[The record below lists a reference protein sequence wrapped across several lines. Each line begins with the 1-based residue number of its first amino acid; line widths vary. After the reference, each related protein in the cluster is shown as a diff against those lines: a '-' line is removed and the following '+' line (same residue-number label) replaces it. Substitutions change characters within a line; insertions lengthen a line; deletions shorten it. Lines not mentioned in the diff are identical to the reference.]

1 MYTGP
6 NFKFQNYMITEKEYL
21 TKAKYAEL
29 EKELEYLRTVRRK
42 EVAEDLEYAKQLG
55 DLSENAEYHEA
66 RDMQAVVEDRISK
79 LDMLLKS
86 AVIVDAHHSEAA
98 NIGSTVELQKEGKKE
113 TIKFTVVGTEEA
125 DMSKNKLSITSPL
138 GTAMKGKKKG
148 ESFVVQ
154 TPTGKVTY
162 KIVGIA

>member
-1 MYTGP
+1 MT
-6 NFKFQNYMITEKEYL
+6 TDKEYL

-29 EKELEYLRTVRRK
+29 EKELEYLRTIRRK

-66 RDMQAVVEDRISK
+66 RDMQAFVEDRISK
-79 LDMLLKS
+79 LDILLKS
-86 AVIVDAHHSEAA
+86 AVIMDAHHSEVA

-113 TIKFTVVGTEEA
+113 TAKYTVVGTEEA
-125 DMSKNKLSITSPL
+125 DMTKNKLSITSPL
-138 GTAMKGKKKG
+138 GAAMKGKKKG
-148 ESFVVQ
+148 DSFVVQ
-154 TPTGKVTY
+154 TPAGKVNY